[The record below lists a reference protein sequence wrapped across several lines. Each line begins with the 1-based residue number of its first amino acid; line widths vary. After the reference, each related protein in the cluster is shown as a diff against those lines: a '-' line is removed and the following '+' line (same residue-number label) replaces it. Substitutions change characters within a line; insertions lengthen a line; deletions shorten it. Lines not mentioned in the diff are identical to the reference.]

1 MTIKEKIFLLII
13 IFLGLTTR
21 LVRLDYAPP
30 SLSNDEISIAYDA
43 YSVSETGKDEHGNF
57 LPISFQSYN
66 TYKAPLTAYL
76 DILSIKIFGNNEY
89 GARIPS
95 AVLGLGTILFLGLLI
110 WELTKN
116 KQLALISAFV
126 LTITPWH
133 IFTSRMAWES
143 NVALFFVVLMIYGLM
158 SGIKKQNNWLVLL
171 GFVSGAIS
179 IYGYHTEWVFSPMI
193 IATIWLL
200 NRKICFK
207 KPIFYIG
214 LVLFGLLVLPV
225 FINYVKHPDDTRA
238 GTQMIWTD
246 RILEQ
251 KLKNKNIGQK
261 IILIGD
267 TFLSNYSGYLDNSYL
282 FFNGLN
288 LLKVQDPFQVGL
300 FLVIFLPAFWIGII
314 NVKNYFE
321 KDYKFIYWWAILG
334 PVIPSLTSGGSLYI
348 RNLVSVVPYAVLIA
362 IGSLT
367 IWERFF
373 KKRLGKILLGILVG
387 LSFIYFLTVYFYHFP
402 RMMGENFQDGYKQV
416 AEFIKENDQNYDKI
430 IIDPRF
436 GAVNLYAGVPHLYIG
451 YFAKIDP
458 KIIQNR
464 VYGDKWWGF
473 GKFEFRDINWNLEEI
488 KPNYLYVA
496 PFDNKL
502 ENKAID
508 ELITIKEIRLLNNKP
523 EFYLYEKRP
532 DLIDKIRVID
542 GDTIEVTVDNKKESV
557 RLIGINA
564 PELTDSS
571 EKGKLAVES
580 KEYLKKLLQNKN
592 IRLEKDTTQ
601 DDRDIYGRLL
611 RYVFLEDGT
620 LVNKKMIEAG
630 MADEYTF
637 KKPYK
642 YQKEFK
648 EAEKGN

>member
-1 MTIKEKIFLLII
+1 MTIKQKIFLLII

-43 YSVSETGKDEHGNF
+43 YSVSQTGRDEHNNW
-57 LPISFQSYN
+57 LPISFQSHN

-116 KQLALISAFV
+116 IDLALISAFV

-143 NVALFFVVLMIYGLM
+143 NVALFFVVLIIYGLLT
-158 SGIKKQNNWLVLL
+158 GIKRNKKWLVLL
-171 GFVSGAIS
+171 GFLSGAIS
-179 IYGYHTEWVFSPMI
+179 MYGYHTEWVFTPMI

-214 LVLFGLLVLPV
+214 LVVFALVVSPI
-225 FINYVKHPDDTRA
+225 FINYIKHPEDTRA
-238 GTQMIWTD
+238 GTQMIWD
-246 RILEQ
+246 DPLLSQ
-251 KLKNKNIGQK
+251 KLKNKNMAQK
-261 IILIGD
+261 IILVSK
-267 TFLSNYSGYLDNSYL
+267 TSVSNYSGYLDNGYL
-282 FFNGLN
+282 FFDGLN
-288 LLKVQDPFQVGL
+288 LITKEDPFQVGL
-300 FLVIFLPAFWIGII
+300 FLVIFLPSFWIGLV
-314 NVKNYFE
+314 NVKKYFE
-321 KDYKFIYWWAILG
+321 KDYKFIYWWVFLG
-334 PVIPSLTSGGSLYI
+334 PIVPSLTRGGSVYI
-348 RNLVSVVPYAVLIA
+348 RNLVSVVPYAILIA
-362 IGSLT
+362 VGSLI
-367 IWERFF
+367 IWKWLS
-373 KKRLGKILLGILVG
+373 KKKFGKILVG
-387 LSFIYFLTVYFYHFP
+387 TLLTLSFGYFLTTYFYQFP
-402 RMMGENFQDGYKQV
+402 KMMGENFQDGYKQV
-416 AEFIKENDQNYDKI
+416 AEFIKENDQDYDKI

-436 GAVNLYAGVPHLYIG
+436 GDNNLYAGVPHLYIG

-458 KIIQNR
+458 RIIQNR

-473 GKFEFRDINWNLEEI
+473 GKYEIRDINWNLEEI

-496 PFDNKL
+496 PFGNQP
-502 ENKAID
+502 ENKAKN
-508 ELITIKEIRLLNNKP
+508 ELTTVEEIKLLNGKP
-523 EFYLYEKRP
+523 EFYLYEKIP
-532 DLIDKIRVID
+532 SLISNPRVID
-542 GDTIEVTVDNKKESV
+542 GDTIEVIIDNKKESV
-557 RLIGINA
+557 RLIGINS
-564 PELTDSS
+564 PELDDSDP
-571 EKGKLAVES
+571 KNKLAAQEA
-580 KEYLKKLLQNKN
+580 KDYLKNLLKDKN
-592 IRLEKDTTQ
+592 IYLERDNSQ

-620 LVNKKMIEAG
+620 LVNKKMIESGEAK
-630 MADEYTF
+630 EYTF
-637 KKPYK
+637 KTPYK

-648 EAEKGN
+648 AAEKN